1 MVVHDGAM
9 WILMATCSL
18 TAVIYALH
26 GRPRA
31 ASAEPL
37 LVRAGRCLSAVLD
50 GLGIGLGI
58 TFAFLAVA
66 AVLARI

>member
-1 MVVHDGAM
+1 MVVHDQAV
-9 WILMATCSL
+9 WFLMAVCSL
-18 TAVIYALH
+18 AAVVYALH
-26 GRPRA
+26 ARPRA

-37 LVRAGRCLSAVLD
+37 RIRAGRCLSAVLD